1 MTAGHTTDNHP
12 LMHSRFRWS
21 VPTHFNIAQVCSRRW
36 AASPA
41 HASGTAE
48 WRHQTEAGEGR
59 ASRYEQLQRA
69 ADAFSRVLFEQG
81 VKPGDRVAVVLPQ
94 RFETAVAYIAILQM
108 GAVAMPLSQLFGP
121 V

>member
-12 LMHSRFRWS
+12 LMHSSFRWS

-41 HASGTAE
+41 HASGTAVL
-48 WRHQTEAGEGR
+48 RHQTEAGEGR
-59 ASRYEQLQRA
+59 AYSYVQLQTA
-69 ADAFSRVLFEQG
+69 ADALSHVLASQG

-94 RFETAVAYIAILQM
+94 
-108 GAVAMPLSQLFGP
+108 
-121 V
+121 